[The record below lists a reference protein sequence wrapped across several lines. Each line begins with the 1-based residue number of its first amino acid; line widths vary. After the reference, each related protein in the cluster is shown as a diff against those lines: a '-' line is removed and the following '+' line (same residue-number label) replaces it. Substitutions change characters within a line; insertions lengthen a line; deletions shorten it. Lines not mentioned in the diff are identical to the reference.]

1 MYYCVAPLTF
11 LLCTSLFLGSFHF
24 TGALVDRSCSRVSFF
39 HHFVAML
46 MGMYAHWQ
54 YRDRVMEEASFGQ
67 NTDFPAA
74 VVLQHF
80 NIGYFLYDTIHV
92 TVWDQRWFL
101 HHTIAL
107 AGYGTSEIANVFA
120 LANAVNTWI
129 TEIGSLLYQLYLL
142 VKTDS
147 AYVVFVL
154 VYTATRVGFAWWSF
168 TVFRHCWKEL
178 SSSVVSKHY
187 PIWAPYDAALLQVLL
202 LTVNLLFLSTH
213 LKKLFKLALGMPKQ
227 QRRSEDGKAE

>member
-1 MYYCVAPLTF
+1 MYFWVVPATF
-11 LLCTSLFLGSFHF
+11 LLCTVLFLGSFHL
-24 TGALVDRSCSRVSFF
+24 TGALVDKSCSRVSLF
-39 HHFVAML
+39 HHFAAML
-46 MGMYAHWQ
+46 LGMYAHWQ

-101 HHTIAL
+101 HHSIAL

-129 TEIGSLLYQLYLL
+129 TESGSLLYQLYLL
-142 VKTDS
+142 VKTDF
-147 AYVVFVL
+147 AYVIFVV
-154 VYTATRVGFAWWSF
+154 VYTATRIAFAWWSF
-168 TVFRHCWKEL
+168 TVFRHCQREL
-178 SSSVVSKHY
+178 SSDGDKHY
-187 PIWAPYDAALLQVLL
+187 PVWAPYDAALLQVLL
-202 LTVNLLFLSTH
+202 LVVNLLFLSTH
-213 LKKLFKLALGMPKQ
+213 LKKLCKLALGKPKQ
-227 QRRSEDGKAE
+227 AKKSEGEKGE

>member
-1 MYYCVAPLTF
+1 MYFYVVPATF
-11 LLCTSLFLGSFHF
+11 LLCTSLFLGSFHL
-24 TGALVDRSCSRVSFF
+24 TGALVDRSCSRVSLF

-101 HHTIAL
+101 HHSIAL

-129 TEIGSLLYQLYLL
+129 TEIGSLLYQVYLH

-154 VYTATRVGFAWWSF
+154 VYTATRMGFAWWSF
-168 TVFRHCWKEL
+168 TVFRHCYKEL
-178 SSSVVSKHY
+178 SAPEGDKHY
-187 PIWAPYDAALLQVLL
+187 PSWAPYDAALLQVLL
-202 LTVNLLFLSTH
+202 LAVNLLFLSTH
-213 LKKLFKLALGMPKQ
+213 LKKVCKLALGGSKQAPKN
-227 QRRSEDGKAE
+227 EGGKTE